1 MNLNFPLHLP
11 LLAAAVAL
19 LLFPLPLLFGFGGQ
33 FRELDRSWSKL
44 RWKAFFFPWHW
55 LDLARSVVGVKLL
68 LAAFALVPV
77 SNDPIPKTAAFVFA
91 GVLAAG
97 LIVQTVAC
105 RAEAGFHLPVAYL
118 GAMVAVVFPPVLA
131 SLTLISAIM
140 VAFAVNTLTAF
151 LWALP
156 VALGA
161 IGMWL
166 FPKWMLLAPLAGL
179 PLVAAVIPMMFQGHF
194 VLAHKAVP
202 VDPESLRDLR

>member
-1 MNLNFPLHLP
+1 MTLNFTLHLP
-11 LLAAAVAL
+11 LLVAAGVL
-19 LLFPLPLLFGFGGQ
+19 LLFPLPLLFGPGGQ

-44 RWKAFFFPWHW
+44 RWQALLFPWHW
-55 LDLARSVVGVKLL
+55 IDLVRSLVGVKLL
-68 LAAFALVPV
+68 LAAFALVPA
-77 SNDPIPKTAAFVFA
+77 SHDPIPKTAAFVFA
-91 GVLAAG
+91 GMLAVG

-131 SLTLISAIM
+131 SLALISAIM

-166 FPKWMLLAPLAGL
+166 FPQWMLLAPLTAL